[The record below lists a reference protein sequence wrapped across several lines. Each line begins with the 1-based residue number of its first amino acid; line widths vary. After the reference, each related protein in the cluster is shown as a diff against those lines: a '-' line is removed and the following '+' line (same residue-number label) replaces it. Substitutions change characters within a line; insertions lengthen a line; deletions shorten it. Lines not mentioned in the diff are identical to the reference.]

1 MKIRFLTILIFLT
14 SWSICSQEVNFNLG
28 STKEKNYFEE
38 ISYESVYDKVVIP
51 VAINGKEFRF
61 LLDTGAPNVI
71 SKKVLEELN
80 LVNTKKINVSDAN
93 NLEQSMQ
100 AVEIP
105 KIKIGNLTF
114 ENQVALVYDLENHNI
129 LSCFKIDGFVGSNLL
144 KKSILKISKA
154 DQKIIITDQIK
165 KLNPSKKPTKI
176 KIIGNQKSPY
186 IEFRFTDKN
195 KEIVADMVLI
205 DTGMDGFYEMSNR
218 AYKIFEEYKVFE
230 VIARAN
236 GVNSLGLFGAGNPTP
251 QNLLKVET
259 AVLNSTK
266 IKNLIINT
274 TDDNNSRIGLDFL
287 NYGDLIIDFKNKKA
301 YFESEDTI
309 TLESLVPKYASIVKD
324 NKYVVGLVWDEEL
337 AKQMSFGDEIISI
350 DSYRINEMSFCEI
363 LKLKKEWKNKT
374 NYSLTIKNKENKITT
389 ITIEN

>member
-51 VAINGKEFRF
+51 VVINGKEFRF

-80 LVNTKKINVSDAN
+80 LINTKKINVSDAN

-186 IEFRFTDKN
+186 IEFRFTGKN
-195 KEIVADMVLI
+195 KEIVSDMVLI

-218 AYKIFEEYKVFE
+218 ANKIFEEYKVFE

-301 YFESEDTI
+301 YFESDDTI

-350 DSYRINEMSFCEI
+350 DSYKINEMSFCEI
-363 LKLKKEWKNKT
+363 LKLKKEWKNKS

>member
-105 KIKIGNLTF
+105 KIEIGNLTF
-114 ENQVALVYDLENHNI
+114 ENQVALVYDLDNHNI
-129 LSCFKIDGFVGSNLL
+129 LSCFKIDGFIGSNLL

-309 TLESLVPKYASIVKD
+309 TLESLVPKYATIVQD

-350 DSYRINEMSFCEI
+350 DSYKINEMSFCEI

>member
-186 IEFRFTDKN
+186 IEFRFTGKN

-309 TLESLVPKYASIVKD
+309 TLESLVPKYATIVQD

-350 DSYRINEMSFCEI
+350 DSYKINEMSFCEI

>member
-14 SWSICSQEVNFNLG
+14 SWPICSQEVNFDLG

-51 VAINGKEFRF
+51 VVINGKEFRF

-71 SKKVLEELN
+71 SKKVLEELD

-129 LSCFKIDGFVGSNLL
+129 LSCFKIDGFIGSNLL

-186 IEFRFTDKN
+186 IEFRFSGKN
-195 KEIVADMVLI
+195 KEIVSDMVLI

-218 AYKIFEEYKVFE
+218 ANKIFEEYKVFE
-230 VIARAN
+230 VIAKAN

-309 TLESLVPKYASIVKD
+309 TLESLVPKYATIVQD

-337 AKQMSFGDEIISI
+337 AKHMSFGDEIISI
-350 DSYRINEMSFCEI
+350 DSYKINEMSFCEI
-363 LKLKKEWKNKT
+363 LKLKKEWKNKS

>member
-51 VAINGKEFRF
+51 VVINGKEFRF

-80 LVNTKKINVSDAN
+80 LVNTKTINVNDAN

-105 KIKIGNLTF
+105 KIEIGKLTF

-186 IEFRFTDKN
+186 IEFRFTGKN
-195 KEIVADMVLI
+195 KEIVSDMVLI

-230 VIARAN
+230 VIAKAN

-309 TLESLVPKYASIVKD
+309 TLESLVPKYATIVQD

-350 DSYRINEMSFCEI
+350 DSYKINEMSFCEI
-363 LKLKKEWKNKT
+363 LKLKKEWKNKS

-389 ITIEN
+389 IAIEN

>member
-14 SWSICSQEVNFNLG
+14 SWPICSQEVNFDLG

-51 VAINGKEFRF
+51 VVINGKEFRF

-186 IEFRFTDKN
+186 IEFRFTGKN
-195 KEIVADMVLI
+195 KEIVSDMVLI

-218 AYKIFEEYKVFE
+218 ANKIFEEYKVFE
-230 VIARAN
+230 VIAKAN

-309 TLESLVPKYASIVKD
+309 TLESLVPKYATIVQD

-350 DSYRINEMSFCEI
+350 DSYKINEMTFCEI
-363 LKLKKEWKNKT
+363 LKLKKEWKNKS

>member
-14 SWSICSQEVNFNLG
+14 SWSICSQEVNFDLG

-51 VAINGKEFRF
+51 VVINGKEFRF

-80 LVNTKKINVSDAN
+80 LVNTKTINVNDAN

-274 TDDNNSRIGLDFL
+274 SDDNNSRIGLDFL

-309 TLESLVPKYASIVKD
+309 TLESLVPKYASIVQD
-324 NKYVVGLVWDEEL
+324 NKYVIGLVWDEEL

-350 DSYRINEMSFCEI
+350 DSHTISEMSFCEI
-363 LKLKKEWKNKT
+363 LKLKKEWKNKS

>member
-14 SWSICSQEVNFNLG
+14 SWSICSQEVNFDLG

-51 VAINGKEFRF
+51 VVINGKEFRF

-80 LVNTKKINVSDAN
+80 LVNTKTINVNDAN

-186 IEFRFTDKN
+186 IEFRFTGKN
-195 KEIVADMVLI
+195 KEIVSDMVLI

-251 QNLLKVET
+251 QSLLKVET

-309 TLESLVPKYASIVKD
+309 TLESLVPKYATIVQD

-350 DSYRINEMSFCEI
+350 DSYKINEMSFCEI

>member
-14 SWSICSQEVNFNLG
+14 SWSICSQEVNFDLG

-38 ISYESVYDKVVIP
+38 ISYESVYDNVVIP
-51 VAINGKEFRF
+51 VVINGKEFRF

-80 LVNTKKINVSDAN
+80 LVNTKTINVNDAN

-105 KIKIGNLTF
+105 KIEIGKLTF
-114 ENQVALVYDLENHNI
+114 ENQVALVYDLDNHNI
-129 LSCFKIDGFVGSNLL
+129 LSCFKIDGFIGSNLL
-144 KKSILKISKA
+144 KNSILKVSKS

-165 KLNPSKKPTKI
+165 KLNPKKKPTKI
-176 KIIGNQKSPY
+176 KIIGSQKSPY
-186 IEFRFTDKN
+186 IEFRFTGKN

-218 AYKIFEEYKVFE
+218 AFKIFEEYKVFE
-230 VIARAN
+230 VIAKAN
-236 GVNSLGLFGAGNPTP
+236 GVSSLGLFGAGNPTP
-251 QNLLKVET
+251 QSLLKVET

-274 TDDNNSRIGLDFL
+274 SDDNNSRIGLDFL

-350 DSYRINEMSFCEI
+350 DSHTISEMSFCEI
-363 LKLKKEWKNKT
+363 LKLKKEWKNKS
-374 NYSLTIKNKENKITT
+374 NYSLTIKNKEDKITT
-389 ITIEN
+389 IAIEN

>member
-14 SWSICSQEVNFNLG
+14 SWSICSQEVNFDLG

-186 IEFRFTDKN
+186 IEFRFTGKN
-195 KEIVADMVLI
+195 KEIVSDMVLI

-309 TLESLVPKYASIVKD
+309 TLESLVPKYATIVQD

-350 DSYRINEMSFCEI
+350 DSYKINEMSFCEI